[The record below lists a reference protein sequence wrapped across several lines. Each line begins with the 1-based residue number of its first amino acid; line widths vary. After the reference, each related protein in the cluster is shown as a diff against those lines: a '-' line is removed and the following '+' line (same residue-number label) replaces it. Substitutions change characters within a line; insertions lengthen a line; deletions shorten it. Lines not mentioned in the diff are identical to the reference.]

1 MSTYIVTGGAGFI
14 GSHLTDFLI
23 RAGHHVRVVDDL
35 STGHEENLDPAAEF
49 IEGDVTDRALMGR
62 VVEGAEGIFHL
73 AAVASVQRSNE
84 DWCGTHR
91 INQSGTV
98 AVLDAAR
105 AAGGVPVCYASSAA
119 IYGDQGLLAIREGM
133 RRRPMTAYGV
143 DKLGSEMHASVA
155 FGVHGVPT
163 LGFRFFNVYGPRQ
176 DPNSPY
182 SGVISI
188 FAARILAGSTI
199 TLHGDGLQSR
209 DFVHVSDVVRHL
221 VGGMDALRRE
231 PQSLVLNVCT
241 GRGTTIR
248 MLAETLGEVAAR
260 VPMIQFGPARAG
272 DIRVSL
278 GDPSE
283 AIHVLGLE
291 ARVELPEGLA
301 TLLPADMRQLMPG
314 LAAQNSRK
322 QPRRPTNTVAPGL
335 TGGVAPGVA
344 EVARFVAKAP
354 TAR

>member
-1 MSTYIVTGGAGFI
+1 MSTYVVTGGAGFI

-35 STGHEENLDPAAEF
+35 STGRQENLDPAVELV
-49 IEGDVTDRALMGR
+49 EGDVSDRALMGR

-73 AAVASVQRSNE
+73 AAVASVERSNE

-91 INQSGTV
+91 VNQAGTV

-105 AAGGVPVCYASSAA
+105 AAGRVPVCYASSAA
-119 IYGDQGLLAIREGM
+119 IYGDQGLLAICEGM
-133 RRRPMTAYGV
+133 RPRPMTAYGV

-163 LGFRFFNVYGPRQ
+163 FGFRFFNVYGPRQ

-199 TLHGDGLQSR
+199 TLHGDGQQSR

-248 MLAETLGEVAAR
+248 MLAEALGAVAAR
-260 VPMIQFGPARAG
+260 LPVIQFGPPRAG

-291 ARVELPEGLA
+291 ARVELGEGLA
-301 TLLPADMRQLMPG
+301 TLLPIREHQRMAS
-314 LAAQNSRK
+314 LAADNSWIER
-322 QPRRPTNTVAPGL
+322 L
-335 TGGVAPGVA
+335 TPAGKERQG
-344 EVARFVAKAP
+344 
-354 TAR
+354 